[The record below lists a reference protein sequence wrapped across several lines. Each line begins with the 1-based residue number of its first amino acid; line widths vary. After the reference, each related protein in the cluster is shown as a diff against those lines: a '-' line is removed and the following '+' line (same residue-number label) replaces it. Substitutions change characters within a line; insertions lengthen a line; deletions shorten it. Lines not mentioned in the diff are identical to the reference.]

1 MVVLVYK
8 CRFCIL
14 KELFLVEACGGMTSN
29 LSVIYFNIMQT
40 LKSFMFTWVYNV
52 IDRLAVTAKSIQEW
66 KIPKI
71 TSEVFPSA
79 KGSGLQAFKYSW
91 IEIN

>member
-1 MVVLVYK
+1 MVVIIYK

-14 KELFLVEACGGMTSN
+14 KALFLVEACEQMASN

-40 LKSFMFTWVYNV
+40 LRSFMFTWVYNV
-52 IDRLAVTAKSIQEW
+52 INRFIVTARSIQDW
-66 KIPKI
+66 KI
-71 TSEVFPSA
+71 TLEVFPSA
-79 KGSGLQAFKYSW
+79 NASGLQAFKYSG